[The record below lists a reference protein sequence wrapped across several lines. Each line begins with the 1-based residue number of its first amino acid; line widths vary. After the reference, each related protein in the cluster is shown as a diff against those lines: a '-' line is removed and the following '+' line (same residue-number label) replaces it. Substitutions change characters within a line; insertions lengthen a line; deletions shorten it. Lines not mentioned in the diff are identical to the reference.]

1 MSNPNDSR
9 INAIGGTNNYAT
21 PTVVNTEKNKEKASA
36 FVAQAPGIP
45 SGAPLFDF
53 NNPNAASRVS

>member
-1 MSNPNDSR
+1 MAMHNESR
-9 INAIGGTNNYAT
+9 INAIGGTNSYAT

-53 NNPNAASRVS
+53 NNPNAGAKAV